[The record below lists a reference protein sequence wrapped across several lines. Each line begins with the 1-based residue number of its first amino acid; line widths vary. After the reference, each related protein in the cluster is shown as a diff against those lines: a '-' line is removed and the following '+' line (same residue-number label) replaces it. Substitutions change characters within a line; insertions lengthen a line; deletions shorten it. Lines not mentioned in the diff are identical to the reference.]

1 MYSGVQAGNLAALVG
16 AIVLV
21 LGYFNIS
28 IPAEDV
34 QTLLG
39 AALIIAGPIFSYFTE
54 LKRGATTVIG
64 TFKSPV

>member
-1 MYSGVQAGNLAALVG
+1 MYSGVQAGNFATIIG
-16 AIVLV
+16 AIVLI

-34 QTLLG
+34 QTILG
-39 AALIIAGPIFSYFTE
+39 AALIILGPVFSYITE
-54 LKRGATTVIG
+54 LKRGATTAIG